1 MAGFY
6 TIGHSTRS
14 TDELLALLGE
24 HSIAWLVDVRRFPG
38 SRRHPHFA
46 QEALAASLG
55 AAGLE
60 YVHEPDLGGFR
71 KPLPD
76 SPNKGWQSPGFQGYA
91 DHMETLEFKEAL
103 GRLIE
108 RGTKENAAIMCAE
121 VTPWRCHR
129 QLISDA
135 IVARG
140 HQVLHILAQRKVE
153 RHVLNAMARIDT
165 EGRLIYPEPPADQLG
180 LFADSR
186 K

>member
-1 MAGFY
+1 MAVLY

-24 HSIAWLVDVRRFPG
+24 HSITWLVDVRRFPG

-46 QEALAASLG
+46 QGALAASLG
-55 AAGLE
+55 IAGIE

-76 SPNKGWQSPGFQGYA
+76 SPNKGWRSPGFRGYS
-91 DHMETLEFKEAL
+91 DHMETPEFNRAL
-103 GRLIE
+103 GRLVV
-108 RGTKENAAIMCAE
+108 RGGKENTAIMCAE

-135 IVARG
+135 LVARG
-140 HQVLHILAQRKVE
+140 HQVLHILAPKKVE
-153 RHVLNAMARIDT
+153 LHVINALARIGPG
-165 EGRLIYPEPPADQLG
+165 GRLIYPEPPADQLG
-180 LFADSR
+180 LFAESR